1 LRFHFNDRK
10 TAQAAAFL
18 LKSGGGTLNYM
29 KLIKLMYLADRA
41 MLLAKGIP
49 ITGDRMVAMKHGP
62 VLSQVLDFINNGPDD
77 GDNESAWF
85 EYIEAPEGYDV
96 SLKDGAHAAAE
107 ELDELSRYEMGVLKS
122 IFEKY
127 GAMDKW
133 ELVNLLHQILPEWAD
148 PGASASPIRP
158 EQILRAEARPEEE
171 IQQMKQ
177 SADELWL
184 LDSCS
189 R

>member
-1 LRFHFNDRK
+1 LRFHFQDRK

-29 KLIKLMYLADRA
+29 KLIKLMYLADRT
-41 MLLAKGIP
+41 MLLAKGLP

-62 VLSQVLDFINNGPDD
+62 VLSQVLDFINHGPD
-77 GDNESAWF
+77 GNKSAWF
-85 EYIEAPEGYDV
+85 EYVEAPESYDV
-96 SLKDGAHAAAE
+96 RLKDGVKVADE
-107 ELDELSRYEMGVLKS
+107 DLDELSRYELRVLGDV
-122 IFEKY
+122 FEKY
-127 GAMDKW
+127 GPVDKW
-133 ELVNLLHQILPEWAD
+133 DLVGLLHRILPEWAD

-158 EQILRAEARPEEE
+158 EQILRAEAKPEEE
-171 IQQMKQ
+171 IQLMKQ